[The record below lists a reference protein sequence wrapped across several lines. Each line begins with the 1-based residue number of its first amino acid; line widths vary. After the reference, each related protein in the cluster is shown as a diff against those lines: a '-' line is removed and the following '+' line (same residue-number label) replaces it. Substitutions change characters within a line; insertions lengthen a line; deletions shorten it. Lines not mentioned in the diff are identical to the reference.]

1 MRLKSTCFI
10 LLFSLYRSI
19 LTAAPPSLSPLT
31 IFNIT
36 VPQQDTPITP
46 SLSVRPP
53 DPFDIT
59 SDWEGP
65 GFITLTFS
73 NYGGDIPRQLA
84 RYCTSLA
91 IDDADSHASL
101 TVWNQPIGKSE
112 LLYANTQTPTA
123 VILGVLPRPLMT
135 WNMFHYAMLSV
146 HQFTTNF
153 ESMAFEFEVEM
164 TGLQGLA
171 ASGNLSILPELGSSF

>member
-1 MRLKSTCFI
+1 MLHS
-10 LLFSLYRSI
+10 SI
-19 LTAAPPSLSPLT
+19 LALQIHFNSRTSLL
-31 IFNIT
+31 IT
-36 VPQQDTPITP
+36 SDNLQHHRSTTRHSDNP